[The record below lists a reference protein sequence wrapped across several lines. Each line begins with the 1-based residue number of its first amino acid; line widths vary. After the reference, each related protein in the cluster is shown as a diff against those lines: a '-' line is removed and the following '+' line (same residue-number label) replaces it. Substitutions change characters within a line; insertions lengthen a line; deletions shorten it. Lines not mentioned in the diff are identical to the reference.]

1 MMRLLSVCLR
11 IIAAIFSLFPLRLRV
26 AFLSRQGE
34 KPSYD
39 FECLAAELRT
49 REDAPEVVMDLSA
62 PETQGKLRFIG
73 HMLRQLWLARTSRVV
88 VLDGYNPCVCIP
100 RKRKGVY
107 VIQLWHAVGAIK
119 KFGLQC
125 LDTPA
130 GRTSADARIA
140 HMHQNYDL
148 VVAGGVGAVDAFAEA
163 FGYPRE
169 QVQPLG
175 LPRTDRL
182 LRLAQERAGGAARE
196 GVPGTVREGTP
207 GKVRE
212 STHGQARG
220 KLAEQ
225 HPWLTNGSLNV
236 LYAPTFR
243 RGDDGRWM
251 QEATAKLA
259 AALEESHV
267 NLIVSKHPLMH
278 AQEAPSPIVHTIP
291 HVTTE
296 ELFSVVDV
304 VISDYSAIA
313 LEACLVG
320 LPVLFYVP
328 DIEEYRPSPGLNVDP
343 IKDQLLMGS
352 AYAADIARAI
362 KDPIK
367 LNICMAHCLTF
378 GSNYFAD
385 LGPDSTHVLSNLL
398 LEKLS

>member
-11 IIAAIFSLFPLRLRV
+11 ILAAIFSLFPLHRRV

-34 KPSYD
+34 RPSYD
-39 FECLAAELRT
+39 FECLAAELQK
-49 REDAPEVVMDLSA
+49 REDVPKVVMDLSA
-62 PETQGKLRFIG
+62 PETQGKLRFIS

-169 QVQPLG
+169 QVLPLG

-182 LRLAQERAGGAARE
+182 LRLAQECTGSAARE

-212 STHGQARG
+212 STRGQVRG
-220 KLAEQ
+220 KLAKQ
-225 HPWLTNGSLNV
+225 HPWLTNGNLNV

-243 RGDDGRWM
+243 RGDDGSWM
-251 QEATAKLA
+251 HEATANLVA
-259 AALEESHV
+259 SLEGSEV

-278 AQEAPSPIVHTIP
+278 AQEASSPIVHTIP

-304 VISDYSAIA
+304 VVSDYSAIA
-313 LEACLVG
+313 LEACLIG

-328 DIEEYRPSPGLNVDP
+328 DIEEYRLSPGLNVDP
-343 IKDQLLMGS
+343 IEDPLLMGS
-352 AYAADIARAI
+352 TRATDIARI
-362 KDPIK
+362 IVDSSE
-367 LNICMAHCLTF
+367 LNSCAAHCLIF
-378 GSNYFAD
+378 AFRYFSD
-385 LGPDSTHVLSNLL
+385 LGSDSTHVLSNLIS
-398 LEKLS
+398 ENLS

>member
-11 IIAAIFSLFPLRLRV
+11 ILAAIFSLFPLRRRV

-39 FECLAAELRT
+39 FECLAAELQT

-140 HMHQNYDL
+140 HMHENYDL
-148 VVAGGVGAVDAFAEA
+148 VVSAGVGAVESYVEA
-163 FGYPRE
+163 FCYPLD

-182 LRLAQERAGGAARE
+182 LQLARNRDVIAARR
-196 GVPGTVREGTP
+196 P
-207 GKVRE
+207 
-212 STHGQARG
+212 
-220 KLAEQ
+220 LAKT
-225 HPWLTNGSLNV
+225 HPWLDNGNLNV

-243 RGDDGRWM
+243 RKDDGSWM
-251 QEATAKLA
+251 QRATSGLA
-259 AALEESHV
+259 SALEGTGV
-267 NLIVSKHPLMH
+267 NLIVSKHPLMSSLT
-278 AQEAPSPIVHTIP
+278 ASSSIVHTIP
-291 HVTTE
+291 RVTTE
-296 ELFSVVDV
+296 DLLPVVDV
-304 VISDYSAIA
+304 VVSDYSAVA
-313 LEACLVG
+313 LEAFLVR
-320 LPVLFYVP
+320 LPVFFYVP
-328 DIEEYRPSPGLNVDP
+328 DIEEYRLSPGLNVDP
-343 IKDQLLMGS
+343 IENPLLMGS
-352 AYAADIARAI
+352 MQAADIARAI
-362 KDPIK
+362 SSQAALDVCSD
-367 LNICMAHCLTF
+367 NCRSFA
-378 GSNYFAD
+378 SRYFAG
-385 LGPDSTHVLSNLL
+385 LDSNSTRILAARI

>member
-11 IIAAIFSLFPLRLRV
+11 ILAAIFSLFPLRRRV

-39 FECLAAELRT
+39 FERLASELRA
-49 REDAPEVVMDLSA
+49 REEAPEVVMDLSA

-73 HMLRQLWLARTSRVV
+73 HMVRQLWLARTSRVI

-100 RKRKGVY
+100 HKRKGVY

-140 HMHQNYDL
+140 HMHENYDL
-148 VVAGGVGAVDAFAEA
+148 VVSAGVGAVESYVEA
-163 FGYPRE
+163 FCYPLD

-182 LRLAQERAGGAARE
+182 LQLARNRDVVTARR
-196 GVPGTVREGTP
+196 P
-207 GKVRE
+207 
-212 STHGQARG
+212 
-220 KLAEQ
+220 LAKT
-225 HPWLTNGSLNV
+225 HPWLDNGNLNV

-243 RGDDGRWM
+243 RKDDGSWM
-251 QEATAKLA
+251 QRATSGLA
-259 AALEESHV
+259 SALEGTGV
-267 NLIVSKHPLMH
+267 NLIVSKHPLMSSLT
-278 AQEAPSPIVHTIP
+278 ASSSIVHTIP
-291 HVTTE
+291 RVTTE
-296 ELFSVVDV
+296 DLLPVVDV
-304 VISDYSAIA
+304 VVSDYSAVA

-320 LPVLFYVP
+320 LPVFFYVP
-328 DIEEYRPSPGLNVDP
+328 DIEEYRLSPGLNVDP
-343 IKDQLLMGS
+343 IENPLLIGS
-352 AYAADIARAI
+352 MQATDIARAI
-362 KDPIK
+362 SSQATLDVCSD
-367 LNICMAHCLTF
+367 NCRSFA
-378 GSNYFAD
+378 SRYFAD
-385 LGPDSTHVLSNLL
+385 LDSNSTRVLAVRI

>member
-1 MMRLLSVCLR
+1 MMRLLSICLR
-11 IIAAIFSLFPLRLRV
+11 ILAAIFSLFPLRRRV

-39 FECLAAELRT
+39 FERLASELRA
-49 REDAPEVVMDLSA
+49 REEAPEVVMDLSA

-130 GRTSADARIA
+130 GRSSADARIA
-140 HMHQNYDL
+140 HMHQNYNL
-148 VVAGGVGAVDAFAEA
+148 VVAGGLGAVDAFAEA

-169 QVQPLG
+169 QVLPLG

-182 LRLAQERAGGAARE
+182 LRLAQERNINSEDR
-196 GVPGTVREGTP
+196 GTQKSPLDTTR
-207 GKVRE
+207 
-212 STHGQARG
+212 SQ
-220 KLAEQ
+220 LIDM
-225 HPWLTNGSLNV
+225 HPWLTNGGLNI

-243 RGDDGRWM
+243 RGDDGSWM
-251 QEATAKLA
+251 QKAIAELA
-259 AALEESHV
+259 DALGDSHV
-267 NLIVSKHPLMH
+267 NLIVSKHPLMSSR
-278 AQEAPSPIVHTIP
+278 EVPSPIVHTIP

-296 ELFSVVDV
+296 TLFSVVDV

-328 DIEEYRPSPGLNVDP
+328 DIEEYRLSPGLNVDP
-343 IKDQLLMGS
+343 VDNLLLTGS
-352 AYAADIARAI
+352 PHAADIVRVISDPTELEGCTARCRSFASRYF
-362 KDPIK
+362 DG
-367 LNICMAHCLTF
+367 LD
-378 GSNYFAD
+378 SN
-385 LGPDSTHVLSNLL
+385 STRAVASYIFEEL
-398 LEKLS
+398 

>member
-11 IIAAIFSLFPLRLRV
+11 ILAAIFSLFPLRRRV
-26 AFLSRQGE
+26 TFLSRQGE

-39 FECLAAELRT
+39 FECLAAELQK

-62 PETQGKLRFIG
+62 PETQGKVHFIG
-73 HMLRQLWLARTSRVV
+73 HMLRQLWLARTSQVV

-148 VVAGGVGAVDAFAEA
+148 VVAGGVGAVDAFSEA

-169 QVQPLG
+169 QVLPLG

-182 LRLAQERAGGAARE
+182 LRLAQERADDATRHTATTADGMARE
-196 GVPGTVREGTP
+196 NVPGTTR
-207 GKVRE
+207 
-212 STHGQARG
+212 SQ
-220 KLAEQ
+220 LAKQ
-225 HPWLTNGSLNV
+225 HPWLANGNLNV

-243 RGDDGRWM
+243 RGDDGSWM
-251 QEATAKLA
+251 QAATAALA
-259 AALEESHV
+259 ASLEGSNV
-267 NLIVSKHPLMH
+267 NLIVSKHPLMRT
-278 AQEAPSPIVHTIP
+278 QETSSPIVQTIP

-328 DIEEYRPSPGLNVDP
+328 DIEEYRLSPGLNVDP
-343 IKDQLLMGS
+343 IEDALLMGFNR
-352 AYAADIARAI
+352 ATDIARFILDDAS
-362 KDPIK
+362 
-367 LNICMAHCLTF
+367 LNTYKSRCRSFA
-378 GSNYFAD
+378 SRYFAD
-385 LGPDSTHVLSNLL
+385 LDSDSTRTLVSCIF
-398 LEKLS
+398 EKL

>member
-11 IIAAIFSLFPLRLRV
+11 ILAAIFSLFPLRRRV

-49 REDAPEVVMDLSA
+49 REGAPEVVMDLSA

-73 HMLRQLWLARTSRVV
+73 HMVRQLWLARTSRVV

-140 HMHQNYDL
+140 HMHQNYDAI
-148 VVAGGVGAVDAFAEA
+148 VAAGVGAVDAFAEA
-163 FGYPRE
+163 FGYPVDR
-169 QVQPLG
+169 VLPLG

-182 LRLAQERAGGAARE
+182 LRLAAQGPSPATRQKLS
-196 GVPGTVREGTP
+196 VR
-207 GKVRE
+207 
-212 STHGQARG
+212 
-220 KLAEQ
+220 
-225 HPWLTNGSLNV
+225 HPWLDNGNLNV

-243 RGDDGRWM
+243 RGNDGGWFR
-251 QEATAKLA
+251 EATACLA
-259 AALEESHV
+259 DAFESRGI
-267 NLIVSKHPLMH
+267 NLIVSKHPLM
-278 AQEAPSPIVHTIP
+278 ALEQPPAPFVHVIP
-291 HVTTE
+291 GRTTE
-296 ELFSVVDV
+296 ELFSLVDV

-328 DIEEYRPSPGLNVDP
+328 DIDEYRLSPGLNIDP
-343 IKDQLLMGS
+343 LEEPLLTAS
-352 AYAADIARAI
+352 ADAEDIARVVA
-362 KDPIK
+362 DPT
-367 LNICMAHCLTF
+367 LLSDCASLCRSFATD
-378 GSNYFAD
+378 YFSGIGPNSTRD
-385 LGPDSTHVLSNLL
+385 LIDTL
-398 LEKLS
+398 LERCS